1 MWFTCFRHEQNSPC
15 SFPLH
20 TVIPFSVAPSPSELG
35 LSEDSFCEGTKDQ
48 VMLTVVHAGRV
59 THPGSV
65 KSPLHSGRKR
75 GPSSRQPRRSRGSST
90 GRTAGR
96 LAATAPRRRGRGKNS
111 PRWRCSHALYTAPHP
126 RHLLQAI
133 LKNIQIAKGHSP
145 HQASPSHTILPEINS
160 PPPISFLPV
169 VCQLR
174 GKVKDL
180 LVTNTRRTHRAQ
192 PLSKAPKG
200 TRASAQ
206 SFASG
211 I

>member
-1 MWFTCFRHEQNSPC
+1 
-15 SFPLH
+15 
-20 TVIPFSVAPSPSELG
+20 
-35 LSEDSFCEGTKDQ
+35 
-48 VMLTVVHAGRV
+48 MLTVVHAGRV

-65 KSPLHSGRKR
+65 KSPLRSGRKCGAKFATAQKEPGLEHGAHR
-75 GPSSRQPRRSRGSST
+75 WLARCYSSQ
-90 GRTAGR
+90 TAGKR
-96 LAATAPRRRGRGKNS
+96 EELAKVAVLTR
-111 PRWRCSHALYTAPHP
+111 ALYRPSPTSF
-126 RHLLQAI
+126 LQAI

-169 VCQLR
+169 VCQLQ

-180 LVTNTRRTHRAQ
+180 LVTNTLRTHRAQ

-200 TRASAQ
+200 TRAPAQ